1 MELHRNQIVLIRL
14 FYVTLRWWY
23 EKQSVWQN
31 WWRPH
36 LRKCSW
42 NAPAWGWFQPISFD
56 WNTSFLHLNP
66 ECRHIL
72 WFSRHQQKQKAKS
85 MFSCWKAKNKLVIL
99 CNCKPKK
106 ELARGKGKDGV
117 FYAVLKLSFSIFC
130 NWSAFIRRSI
140 LLCLGITRRF
150 FTLLTSALSKQ
161 IKQWQIFW
169 NTHKHMQKIQ

>member
-1 MELHRNQIVLIRL
+1 MWHFGGDTKNKVCDKIDEDHICGNVAETPRREGDFNR
-14 FYVTLRWWY
+14 
-23 EKQSVWQN
+23 
-31 WWRPH
+31 
-36 LRKCSW
+36 
-42 NAPAWGWFQPISFD
+42 FQPISFD